1 MENFEDGAFWA
12 LENVSFNI
20 EVGTTV
26 GLVGRNGSGKSTL
39 LKIISR
45 ITNPTK
51 GQLRIWG
58 RVASLLEVGTGF
70 HPDLSGKENIFFNG
84 SLLGMT
90 KLEIQSKYD
99 QILEF
104 SEIGDFIHMPVKKYS
119 SGMYTRL
126 AFAVGAFLESEIL
139 IIDEVL
145 EVIADLG
152 VDLTVGLIGIPWPAP
167 HTRPVGVTFHA
178 TKPELIRGHHSTL
191 GELEIPG
198 HIAALL
204 ELRLGQAG
212 QDAMGLA
219 VQVPHYLVQFE
230 YPRAAIALLRAL
242 SGAAGLVLPTDELE
256 EAAGRADAEIDRQTH
271 ESEEFPPL
279 LTALELQ
286 YDAGVAGDADAA
298 EEGGGSPLPDAD
310 QIGAQVERF
319 LSEMDSHRPESGT

>member
-1 MENFEDGAFWA
+1 MSSMFRLIAEPTPSDGRTVLVHSMSGFMDAGSAAQIAVNHLIDTCQTRLIGEFDA
-12 LENVSFNI
+12 DSI
-20 EVGTTV
+20 IDYRARRPRMTYEVDRFTAVEMPTVQLHEVFDERGTRFF
-26 GLVGRNGSGKSTL
+26 L
-39 LKIISR
+39 
-45 ITNPTK
+45 
-51 GQLRIWG
+51 
-58 RVASLLEVGTGF
+58 
-70 HPDLSGKENIFFNG
+70 LSGPEPDYRWNSF
-84 SLLGMT
+84 
-90 KLEIQSKYD
+90 
-99 QILEF
+99 
-104 SEIGDFIHMPVKKYS
+104 
-119 SGMYTRL
+119 
-126 AFAVGAFLESEIL
+126 
-139 IIDEVL
+139 IDEVL

-310 QIGAQVERF
+310 QMGAQVERF